1 MATTTITGSTG
12 EICQVSG
19 VYYCKTHPSNT
30 IPLAIGNKF
39 PRCSW
44 SGGHGTVWILKYTA

>member
-39 PRCSW
+39 PPCSW